1 MKKLL
6 FGSIATLALTSL
18 TFPSQAQAEAYFTA
32 CTKDYYSSVNLRTGP
47 SRSYP
52 IVASIPNRA
61 PVRILS
67 WVWGGDNMR
76 WVRVENSGL
85 VGFARED
92 YLCF

>member
-6 FGSIATLALTSL
+6 LGSIAALALNSFA
-18 TFPSQAQAEAYFTA
+18 FPTQAHSEEYFMT
-32 CTKDYYSSVNLRTGP
+32 CTREYNSSVNLRTGP
-47 SRSYP
+47 SRKYP

-61 PVRILS
+61 PVRIIS

-76 WVRVENSGL
+76 WVRIENSGL

-92 YLCF
+92 YLCY